1 LSGDFLNFVVSN
13 QKLRNMDKEVE
24 SKAVAGIAVLLI
36 YLVAKLLKL
45 Q

>member
-1 LSGDFLNFVVSN
+1 
-13 QKLRNMDKEVE
+13 MDKEVE
-24 SKAVAGIAVLLI
+24 SKAVTGIAVLLV